1 MVCPRF
7 VPICADL
14 WLKLAEVLINPLKY
28 QGVAD
33 VTDAGIV
40 MPGKVSTVPIEQFII
55 RKEVWTEV

>member
-1 MVCPRF
+1 